1 MTGVVVADRDQ
12 MLALGHQLA
21 ASLRAGDL
29 VVLSGALGAGKTT
42 LAQGIGAGLGVRGPI
57 TSPTFVLARSH
68 PSLVGGPP
76 LVHVDAYRL
85 GSVVEVEDLDL
96 DASLADAVTVVEWG
110 EGKVEELATD
120 RLVVDI
126 VRATGAA
133 EDADEAR
140 TVTVTGIGP
149 RWSGAVL
156 VG

>member
-1 MTGVVVADRDQ
+1 M
-12 MLALGHQLA
+12 
-21 ASLRAGDL
+21 
-29 VVLSGALGAGKTT
+29 
-42 LAQGIGAGLGVRGPI
+42 
-57 TSPTFVLARSH
+57 
-68 PSLVGGPP
+68 
-76 LVHVDAYRL
+76 HVDAYRL